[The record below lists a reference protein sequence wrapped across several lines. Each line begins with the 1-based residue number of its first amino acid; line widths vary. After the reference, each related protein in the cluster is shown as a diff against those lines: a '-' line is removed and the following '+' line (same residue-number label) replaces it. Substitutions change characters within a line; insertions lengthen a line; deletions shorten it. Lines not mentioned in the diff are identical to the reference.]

1 MEILIIIVAL
11 LLVGGVSSALHGI
24 IKPMVD
30 WVSPPASTGHRAW
43 VLLVEEGELIEREI
57 LAMQHKP
64 TKAPITPSFPDGA
77 RAVMRLLEEQA
88 KTTQPNS

>member
-11 LLVGGVSSALHGI
+11 LLVGGASSALHGI

-57 LAMQHKP
+57 LGRCPRGYATAGRTSQNN
-64 TKAPITPSFPDGA
+64 AAQQLSFRHGA
-77 RAVMRLLEEQA
+77 AVVRHG
-88 KTTQPNS
+88 